1 MTRLSILL
9 LACVWHATSWAGA
22 PIDVVILCD
31 AGYPPYSYAEGD
43 EAKGIYADIL
53 RMALTR
59 MPDYRVHIR
68 PVPWARGLSELSQ
81 GRALALYPPYRRPDE
96 RPWMDY
102 SRPIV
107 RETLV
112 VFMRTEVART
122 LEQERFPQAYGG
134 LRIGQN
140 RGFINIVDQNYQSM
154 LAKGELRQIYSKDNR
169 TNLAMLFRGRLDA
182 YINDR
187 RAVLWELEQMRRD
200 GVFDQDSLNWIAE
213 GPWLSGEEGYL
224 GYTRINTSAYPYKD
238 DFKKRLDAILSDLE
252 REGVIYRIV
261 KRYDEFYPLELQ
273 AAGIQ
278 EVSQ

>member
-1 MTRLSILL
+1 MARLSILL
-9 LACVWHATSWAGA
+9 FACVWHATSWAGT

-43 EAKGIYADIL
+43 EAKGIYTDIL
-53 RMALTR
+53 RAAFTR
-59 MPDYRVHIR
+59 MPEYRVHIR

-81 GRALALYPPYRRPDE
+81 GRALALYPPYRRAEE

-112 VFMRTEVART
+112 VFVRADVARA
-122 LEQERFPQAYGG
+122 LEREHFPQAYRG

-140 RGFINIVDQNYQSM
+140 RGFINIVDQDYQIM
-154 LAKGELRQIYSKDNR
+154 LAKGELRQIYSKDNH
-169 TNLAMLFRGRLDA
+169 TNLAMLYRGRLDA

-200 GVFDQDSLNWIAE
+200 GVFKDDSLNWIVE
-213 GPWLSGEEGYL
+213 GPWLTGEEGYL

-238 DFKKRLDAILSDLE
+238 DFKKRLDTILSDLE

-261 KRYDEFYPLELQ
+261 RRNDAFYPLNLQ
-273 AAGIQ
+273 AAGI
-278 EVSQ
+278 EGASQ

>member
-1 MTRLSILL
+1 MSRLSILL
-9 LACVWHATSWAGA
+9 FACFWHATSWAGT

-43 EAKGIYADIL
+43 EAKGIYAEIL
-53 RMALTR
+53 RAAFTR
-59 MPDYRVHIR
+59 MPEYRVHIR
-68 PVPWARGLSELSQ
+68 PVPWARGLSELSE
-81 GRALALYPPYRRPDE
+81 GRALALYPPYRRPEE

-112 VFMRTEVART
+112 VFVRADVARAV
-122 LEQERFPQAYGG
+122 EQERFPHAYRG

-140 RGFINIVDQNYQSM
+140 RGFINIVDQDYQVM

-169 TNLAMLFRGRLDA
+169 TNLAMLYRGRLDA

-187 RAVLWELEQMRRD
+187 RAVLWELEQMQRD
-200 GVFDQDSLNWIAE
+200 GVFESDSLNWVVE
-213 GPWLSGEEGYL
+213 GPWLTGEEGYL
-224 GYTRINTSAYPYKD
+224 GYTRVNTSAYPYKA
-238 DFKKRLDAILSDLE
+238 DFKKRLDAVLFDLE

-261 KRYDEFYPLELQ
+261 RRNDAFYPLNLH
-273 AAGIQ
+273 AAGV
-278 EVSQ
+278 EEASQ

>member
-1 MTRLSILL
+1 MPRLSIFLF
-9 LACVWHATSWAGA
+9 ACVWHAMSWAGT

-43 EAKGIYADIL
+43 EAKGIYTDVL
-53 RMALTR
+53 RTAFTR
-59 MPDYRVHIR
+59 MPEYRVHIR

-81 GRALALYPPYRRPDE
+81 GRAFALYPPYRRPDE

-112 VFMRTEVART
+112 VFVRTEVARAI
-122 LEQERFPQAYGG
+122 EQERFPLAYRG

-140 RGFINIVDQNYQSM
+140 RGFINIVDQDYQSM
-154 LAKGELRQIYSKDNR
+154 LAKGELRQIYAKDNH
-169 TNLAMLFRGRLDA
+169 TNLAMLYRGRLDA

-200 GVFDQDSLNWIAE
+200 GVFKDDSLNWIVE
-213 GPWLSGEEGYL
+213 GPWLTGEEGYL

-238 DFKKRLDAILSDLE
+238 DFKKRLDTILSDLE

-261 KRYDEFYPLELQ
+261 RRNDAFYPLNLQ
-273 AAGIQ
+273 AAGS
-278 EVSQ
+278 EGASQ

>member
-1 MTRLSILL
+1 MSRLSILL
-9 LACVWHATSWAGA
+9 FACFWHATSWAGT

-43 EAKGIYADIL
+43 EAKGIYAEIL
-53 RMALTR
+53 RAAFSR
-59 MPDYRVHIR
+59 MPEYRVHIR
-68 PVPWARGLSELSQ
+68 PVPWARGLSELSE
-81 GRALALYPPYRRPDE
+81 GRALALYPPYRRPEE

-112 VFMRTEVART
+112 VFVRADVARAV
-122 LEQERFPQAYGG
+122 EQERFPQAYRG

-140 RGFINIVDQNYQSM
+140 RGFINIVDQDYQVM
-154 LAKGELRQIYSKDNR
+154 LAKGELRQIYSKDNH
-169 TNLAMLFRGRLDA
+169 TNLAMLYRGRLDA

-200 GVFDQDSLNWIAE
+200 GVFESDSLNWVVE
-213 GPWLSGEEGYL
+213 GPWLTGEEGYL
-224 GYTRINTSAYPYKD
+224 GYTRVNTSAYPYKD
-238 DFKKRLDAILSDLE
+238 DFKKRLDAVLFDLE

-261 KRYDEFYPLELQ
+261 MGNDAFYPINLQ
-273 AAGIQ
+273 AAGV
-278 EVSQ
+278 EDASQ

>member
-1 MTRLSILL
+1 MLRWSIFLFT
-9 LACVWHATSWAGA
+9 CVWHTFNWAGT

-43 EAKGIYADIL
+43 EAKGIYTDVL
-53 RMALTR
+53 RAAFAR
-59 MPDYRVHIR
+59 MPEYRVHIR

-81 GRALALYPPYRRPDE
+81 GRAFALYPPYRRPGE

-112 VFMRTEVART
+112 VFLRAEVART
-122 LEQERFPQAYGG
+122 IEQERFPQAYRG

-140 RGFINIVDQNYQSM
+140 RGFLNVVDQDYQAM
-154 LAKGELRQIYSKDNR
+154 LAKGELRQINSKDNR
-169 TNLAMLFRGRLDA
+169 TNLVMLYRGRLDA

-200 GVFDQDSLNWIAE
+200 GLFDENSLDWLVE

-224 GYTRINTSAYPYKD
+224 GYTRINTSTYPYQG
-238 DFKKRLDAILSDLE
+238 DFKKRLDAILFDLE
-252 REGVIYRIV
+252 REGVIYSIIR
-261 KRYDEFYPLELQ
+261 RNDASYPLNLR
-273 AAGIQ
+273 AAD
-278 EVSQ
+278 SQDAIR